1 MKLLVLGGT
10 QFVGRAIV
18 EAALARRHEVTL
30 FNRGRTNPGLFPDA
44 EHVQGDR
51 TRDLSPLA
59 GRRFDAVIDTSGYE
73 PHVVRASVEAL
84 EGTPYVYVS
93 SISAYADLSVGPNE
107 ESPTYGS
114 GDGYGELKAA
124 CERELPAD
132 SLVVRP
138 GLVVGPHDHTYRF
151 TYWVDRIA
159 RAGEVVAPEPR
170 SAPVQIIDARD
181 LGEWIVRCV
190 EQGTRGTYNAIGP
203 VAPLTMEELLET
215 IRAAIGSDARFHW
228 IDEET
233 LRRHEVQEWM
243 ELPLWLVDPTHGG
256 MQKAENRRALAA
268 GLTFRPLADTVRDTL
283 AWLESGAKA
292 RGEDWEH
299 GPVGLTPERETELL
313 EAVAA

>member
-1 MKLLVLGGT
+1 MRLLILGGT
-10 QFVGRAIV
+10 QFVGRAV
-18 EAALARRHEVTL
+18 AEAALERGHELTL
-30 FNRGRTNPGLFPDA
+30 FNRGRTNPELFPEA
-44 EHVQGDR
+44 EHVHGDR
-51 TRDLSPLA
+51 TRDLSLLA
-59 GRRFDAVIDTSGYE
+59 GRPFDAVIDTSGYE
-73 PHVVRASVEAL
+73 PQVVRASVEAL

-107 ESPTYGS
+107 ESPTYES

-132 SLVVRP
+132 ALVVRP

-159 RAGEVVAPEPR
+159 RAGDVVAPEPR
-170 SAPVQIIDARD
+170 RAPVQIIDARD

-215 IRAAIGSDARFHW
+215 IRAASGSDARFHW

-256 MQKAENRRALAA
+256 MQKADNRRAIVA
-268 GLTFRPLADTVRDTL
+268 GLTFRPLAVTARDTL
-283 AWLESGAKA
+283 AWFKSQPAERQAKLKA
-292 RGEDWEH
+292 
-299 GPVGLTPERETELL
+299 GLLPEREAEVL
-313 EAVAA
+313 AAWHKRPA